1 MDKLKASALENFI
14 PIVRDRTAN
23 YLIEECKKVEP
34 KRILEIGTAIGYSGL
49 LMLQATQADLVTIE
63 KNEERYKQAQEN
75 FKQYGLL
82 SRVTLLLG
90 DALEKLEQLKKNGEK
105 FDFIFLD
112 GPKGQYI
119 KYLPYLKEMLN
130 KNGVMFTDNIDLQGL
145 LDSPEKVTHKNRTM
159 VNNMK
164 KFLFEIQND
173 EELRTEI
180 FHIDDG
186 FSITKK
192 M

>member
-90 DALEKLEQLKKNGEK
+90 DALEKLEQLRK
-105 FDFIFLD
+105 
-112 GPKGQYI
+112 
-119 KYLPYLKEMLN
+119 
-130 KNGVMFTDNIDLQGL
+130 
-145 LDSPEKVTHKNRTM
+145 R
-159 VNNMK
+159 
-164 KFLFEIQND
+164 
-173 EELRTEI
+173 
-180 FHIDDG
+180 
-186 FSITKK
+186 
-192 M
+192 